1 MLDST
6 FIQFPLDYEGTKNL
20 PIGECAA
27 GQHIFT
33 GGCTWTI
40 ACYPRGNGMNR
51 SNGEYLSILVFTN
64 SRNVVNTAVHIFL
77 IGRDGATSFIRTKSS
92 GEITAGT
99 RITYIWWHRFMK
111 RSEIESGGYLVD
123 DGRVTFGCGIIDLN
137 GNRIPVPPSDLG
149 RHLGLLLHFTDVSG
163 SSDVSFSVGGETFR
177 AHRAIVAARSPVL
190 KSQLFGSVAD
200 DATGITLHDV
210 QPAAFRILLRFLYT
224 DTLPTDTDLNKDAES
239 SSATVTDLL
248 QHILAAADM
257 AEAHV

>member
-1 MLDST
+1 
-6 FIQFPLDYEGTKNL
+6 
-20 PIGECAA
+20 
-27 GQHIFT
+27 
-33 GGCTWTI
+33 
-40 ACYPRGNGMNR
+40 
-51 SNGEYLSILVFTN
+51 
-64 SRNVVNTAVHIFL
+64 
-77 IGRDGATSFIRTKSS
+77 
-92 GEITAGT
+92 
-99 RITYIWWHRFMK
+99 MK

-248 QHILAAADM
+248 QHLLAAADM
-257 AEAHV
+257 YQLDRLKLMCAQKLWDRVSPENVAAMLGCAETHNCLELKKRCIDFFVVDKNFKSAVLTEGYSRLIQGFPSVIEEIRARLVLEA